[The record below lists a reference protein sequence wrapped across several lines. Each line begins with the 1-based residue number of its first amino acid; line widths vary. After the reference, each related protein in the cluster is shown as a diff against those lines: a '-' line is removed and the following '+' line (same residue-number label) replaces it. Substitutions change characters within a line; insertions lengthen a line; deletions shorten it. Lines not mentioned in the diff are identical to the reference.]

1 MASQNMYSLAV
12 DSPEAQSFGTFLRRQ
27 REQRELPLR
36 VVAAAAGMDQ
46 AHLSKAE
53 LGQRIP
59 TPAQTAALALFFRQ
73 DPVEWEAR
81 RIAQRFRQDHAG
93 NPAVARALLLL
104 QGERET
110 KAIGPAVTKDE
121 PDRRSDNE
129 VIVMHAD

>member
-1 MASQNMYSLAV
+1 MASHKVYSSASDFPEGQN
-12 DSPEAQSFGTFLRRQ
+12 FGSFLRQQ
-27 REQRELPLR
+27 REQRDLPLR

-59 TPAQTAALALFFRQ
+59 TSGQTAALALFFRQ

-121 PDRRSDNE
+121 PDERPDNE